1 MDLSILNI
9 AYIIAG
15 FFAFIFIVFLL
26 TIKTK
31 RSLPNYMLAAYL
43 LLFSLDTLN
52 QFFTYYLFPLSPIA
66 GMLISLSVYMMMPAL
81 YLFVKSSI
89 FRDFRLTPGS
99 LFHLLPYILINI
111 LLIPGY
117 FLVHLRGNFTPEYAA
132 EFSGS
137 QALML
142 AYILVYVQIA
152 IYAVLILSEL
162 RNYRQLLIENYS
174 NPNMGNHRWL
184 LQFIMLVLVLYFIG
198 LVKNV
203 LRFSSSE
210 IIFNYAAIMVV
221 IGILIF
227 VSWVLLKSLK
237 HPGVFTGIYSDM
249 QLVQKMLK
257 EPESSIKLSGES
269 LQLIKKIKD
278 HMVEEEPYLDSSLS
292 MQELAGQVNMKVKDL
307 SLLINHTLNQ
317 HFFDFVNQYRINK
330 ASEILSNPENK
341 QVTVLEVLYEV
352 GFNSKSSFN
361 TTFKKL
367 TGQTPTQF
375 RKSKLV

>member
-1 MDLSILNI
+1 MEMNILNI
-9 AYIIAG
+9 AYIVAG
-15 FFAFIFIVFLL
+15 FIAVIFIMFLL
-26 TIKTK
+26 TIKTE

-43 LLFSLDTLN
+43 LLFALDTLN
-52 QFFTYYLFPLSPIA
+52 QFFTYYLYPISPIA
-66 GMLISLSVYMMMPAL
+66 GMLISLSVYMMVPAL

-89 FRDFRLTPGS
+89 FRDFRLTPES

-117 FLVHLRGNFTPEYAA
+117 FLVHLRGNFTQEYAS
-132 EFSGS
+132 EVSGS
-137 QALML
+137 LPMML
-142 AYILVYVQIA
+142 AYILVYVQIV

-162 RNYRQLLIENYS
+162 RHYKQLLIENYS
-174 NPNMGNHRWL
+174 NPNMGNHQWL
-184 LQFIMLVLVLYFIG
+184 LQFILLVLVLYFIG

-210 IIFNYAAIMVV
+210 IIFNYASIMVV

-227 VSWVLLKSLK
+227 VSWVLIKSLK
-237 HPGVFTGIYSDM
+237 HPGMFTGIYSDM
-249 QLVQKMLK
+249 QLVQRMLK
-257 EPESSIKLSGES
+257 EPDSSTKLSGES
-269 LQLIKKIKD
+269 LQLIKRIKD
-278 HMVEEEPYLDSSLS
+278 HMEEEEPYLVSSLS
-292 MQELAGQVNMKVKDL
+292 MHELAGQLNMKVKDL

-330 ASEILSNPENK
+330 ASEILSDPENK